1 MIPMTPSTI
10 PLFLFFSHY
19 DTDTVGE
26 AIRLSLAPIF
36 LIGALG
42 HYLTVLV
49 SRKDS
54 LFNGLERLRSEID
67 GIQEFEQQR
76 QRLICIY
83 GSRRRSLTLLMR
95 SIQLVTVV
103 ILLTAID
110 VIVLFISTVTPLNLS
125 GFVLPI
131 FAIAMVCL
139 ICSSLLFLK
148 ELSMASKEFHV
159 DFD

>member
-1 MIPMTPSTI
+1 MTSSVI
-10 PLFLFFSHY
+10 RLFLLFSQY

-26 AIRLSLAPIF
+26 AIKLSLAPIF

-49 SRKDS
+49 SRKDN
-54 LFNGLERLRSEID
+54 LFNGLERLRHDID
-67 GIQEFEQQR
+67 GAQESDQQR
-76 QRLICIY
+76 QRLINIY
-83 GSRRRSLTLLMR
+83 VSRRRSLSLLMR
-95 SIQLVTVV
+95 SIQLVTGV

-131 FAIAMVCL
+131 FALAMVCL
-139 ICSSLLFLK
+139 IFSSLLFLK
-148 ELSMASKEFHV
+148 ELSIASNEFHV

>member
-1 MIPMTPSTI
+1 MPPSVI
-10 PLFLFFSHY
+10 RLFLLFSQY

-26 AIRLSLAPIF
+26 AIKLSLAPIF

-49 SRKDS
+49 SRKDN
-54 LFNGLERLRSEID
+54 LFNGLERLRHDID
-67 GIQEFEQQR
+67 GAQESDQQR
-76 QRLICIY
+76 QRLINIY
-83 GSRRRSLTLLMR
+83 VSRRRSLSLLMR
-95 SIQLVTVV
+95 SIQLVTGV

-131 FAIAMVCL
+131 FALAMVCL
-139 ICSSLLFLK
+139 IFSSLLFLK
-148 ELSMASKEFHV
+148 ELSIASNEFHV

>member
-1 MIPMTPSTI
+1 MTISTAG
-10 PLFLFFSHY
+10 PLLLFSQY

-26 AIRLSLAPIF
+26 AIRLSMAPIF

-49 SRKDS
+49 SRKDNMFS
-54 LFNGLERLRSEID
+54 GLERLRRDID
-67 GIQEFEQQR
+67 GLDEHEQNQYR
-76 QRLICIY
+76 QRLIGIY
-83 GSRRRSLTLLMR
+83 LNRRKSLTLLMQ

-103 ILLTAID
+103 VLLTAIV
-110 VIVLFISTVTPLNLS
+110 VIVLFVSSVTPLNLS
-125 GFVLPI
+125 GLVLPI
-131 FAIAMVCL
+131 FAVAMICL

-148 ELSMASKEFHV
+148 ELSMASREYHV